1 MNEFCY
7 TFPRVKIERMI
18 FAEFSLE
25 PSWKAIMIKVAW
37 PNCRRLADMVN
48 GILCRFVVLALFVLT
63 GTASAETLPTPT
75 EKPILVVAGQI
86 GVTNR
91 DGTAVFDRPML
102 EGLGM
107 VSFTTATPWYKEKAT
122 FEGVPLA
129 RLMERLEARGE
140 TLTATALNDYT
151 GEIPMDDVRNR
162 KVILALKRDGAYM
175 PVSDKGP
182 LFIVYDFDHDP
193 EANRQKYFARSVWQV
208 ARLTVK

>member
-1 MNEFCY
+1 
-7 TFPRVKIERMI
+7 
-18 FAEFSLE
+18 
-25 PSWKAIMIKVAW
+25 
-37 PNCRRLADMVN
+37 MVN
-48 GILCRFVVLALFVLT
+48 GILCRFVALALFVFA
-63 GTASAETLPTPT
+63 GAASAGTLPTPT
-75 EKPILVVAGQI
+75 EKPILVVSGLI
-86 GVTNR
+86 GTTNQ
-91 DGTAVFDRPML
+91 DGMAVFDRPML

-107 VSFTTATPWYKEKAT
+107 VSFTTATPWYKEPVT

-129 RLMERLEARGE
+129 RLMERVEARGE

>member
-1 MNEFCY
+1 M
-7 TFPRVKIERMI
+7 
-18 FAEFSLE
+18 
-25 PSWKAIMIKVAW
+25 
-37 PNCRRLADMVN
+37 
-48 GILCRFVVLALFVLT
+48 
-63 GTASAETLPTPT
+63 
-75 EKPILVVAGQI
+75 
-86 GVTNR
+86 
-91 DGTAVFDRPML
+91 AVFDRPML
-102 EGLGM
+102 EALGM
-107 VSFTTATPWYKEKAT
+107 VSFTTATPWYKEPVT

-129 RLMERLEARGE
+129 RLMERVEARGE

>member
-1 MNEFCY
+1 M
-7 TFPRVKIERMI
+7 VDG
-18 FAEFSLE
+18 
-25 PSWKAIMIKVAW
+25 VV
-37 PNCRRLADMVN
+37 RRL
-48 GILCRFVVLALFVLT
+48 IVLALFVLA
-63 GTASAETLPTPT
+63 GTASAGTLPVPT
-75 EKPILVVAGQI
+75 EKPILVISGQI

-91 DGTAVFDRPML
+91 DGAAVFDRPML
-102 EGLGM
+102 ESAGM
-107 VSFTTATPWYKEKAT
+107 VSITTATPWHKETAT

-129 RLMERLEARGE
+129 RLMALVEARGE
-140 TLTATALNDYT
+140 TLVATALNDYT

-193 EANRQKYFARSVWQV
+193 EANRQKYFGRSVWQV